1 MSSQPSRLVNSAAI
15 SGAGQPSAASRWIG
29 ARLDDAARAMMALRD
44 GLRRRRRFLFVE
56 QSDGA
61 FVRASPQVTND
72 PAFVFRDGGFPG
84 APDWRG
90 GEVEFRLSP
99 RRCVF
104 RELEL
109 PARAAEFLEG
119 VVRAQIDRITPW
131 RANEAAF
138 GWSAPEPRDGQRIA
152 LWIAAAKRGPIV
164 EMIDAAAAAG
174 AIAVSVTTKRLDE
187 SAPIAILERRG
198 EFALQMA
205 RWRFGLIALLFA
217 AMAVAIVAFAAQYT
231 IGAALAE
238 RSEML
243 MTKIAHTR
251 TRLLRS
257 EYEGDNPAARAL
269 LARKRAAVSAIIALE
284 ALSRALPDN
293 AYLTDLRLEGDKLDI
308 GGVAANAAELIHDL
322 EKSPHF
328 SHATFTAPTVR
339 AASDKGEV
347 FRIEARVA
355 PLLMVAP

>member
-1 MSSQPSRLVNSAAI
+1 MSSQPSRIAKPPAI
-15 SGAGQPSAASRWIG
+15 SGARQPSAASRWIG
-29 ARLDDAARAMMALRD
+29 ARLDDAALAMMGLRD

-61 FVRASPQVTND
+61 FVRASRETLKE

-90 GEVEFRLSP
+90 GEVEFRLAP

-138 GWSAPEPRDGQRIA
+138 GWSAPEPRDAQRIA
-152 LWIAAAKRGPIV
+152 LWIAAAKRAPIV
-164 EMIDAAAAAG
+164 EMVDAAAGAG
-174 AIAVSVTTKRLDE
+174 AIAVSVTATRLDE
-187 SAPIAILERRG
+187 TAPIAILERRG
-198 EFALQMA
+198 ELARRMG

-217 AMAVAIVAFAAQYT
+217 AMASAIFAFAAQYT
-231 IGAALAE
+231 LGAVLAE
-238 RSEML
+238 RSETL
-243 MTKIAHTR
+243 MASIAQKR

-257 EYEGDNPAARAL
+257 EYEGDNPAAKAL
-269 LARKRAAVSAIIALE
+269 LARKRAAVSAMIALE

-308 GGVAANAAELIHDL
+308 GGVAANAAELIHAL

-339 AASDKGEV
+339 AAQDKGEV

-355 PLLMVAP
+355 PLLTAAP